1 MIIPAMKSSTPVY
14 ISGYGGYVPKLR
26 LPTSDIAKLWKG
38 SGSGPNKAKSVAN
51 IDEDTTTMAVES
63 ARNALSM
70 SGLCDIGAIFV
81 GTESKPYAVKP
92 TSTIVAQALGIHKTL
107 AADFEFACKAGTE
120 AMQVITGLVGSG
132 MISSGIALG
141 VDTAQGRPG
150 DNLEYTASSAAAAF
164 VLTDNSKRS
173 VAKIEASTSYVTD
186 TSDFWRRQ
194 TESFP
199 RHLSRFTGE
208 PAYFHHVESS
218 VKQLLSEINLKP
230 SDFKYA
236 VFHQPNPKFPIQVA
250 KRLGFTT
257 EQIQPGLLNPI
268 IGNPYS
274 ASSPLGLVSTFDVAK
289 PGDRILLTS
298 FGSGAGSDS
307 FSLLVEDG
315 ILDKG
320 PNYTPLTD
328 IINNNKEIDYATY
341 TKLRGILK

>member
-1 MIIPAMKSSTPVY
+1 MKTKTKVSITGYAGY
-14 ISGYGGYVPKLR
+14 IPKLR
-26 LPTSDIAKLWKG
+26 LPTSEIAQVWKG
-38 SGSGPNKAKSVAN
+38 GGSGPNKAKSVAN
-51 IDEDTTTMAVES
+51 FDEDITTMAVEA
-63 ARNALSM
+63 ARHAIIMANNP
-70 SGLCDIGAIFV
+70 DIGAVFV
-81 GTESKPYAVKP
+81 GSESKPYAVKP

-150 DNLEYTASSAAAAF
+150 DNLEYTAGSAAAAF
-164 VLTDNSKRS
+164 VLTNNSKHS
-173 VAKIEASTSYVTD
+173 IAKIEASTSYVTD

-289 PGDRILLTS
+289 PGDRILLAS

-315 ILDKG
+315 IMDKG